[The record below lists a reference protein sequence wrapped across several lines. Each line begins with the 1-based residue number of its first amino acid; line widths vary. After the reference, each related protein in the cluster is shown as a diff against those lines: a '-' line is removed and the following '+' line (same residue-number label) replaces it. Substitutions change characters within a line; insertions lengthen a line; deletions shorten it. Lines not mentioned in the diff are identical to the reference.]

1 MGLGNN
7 LQVMLQVCGC
17 KSASRGSF
25 CTVFCQL
32 ALMDKG
38 NGGVHSALCNFVHY
52 GSAKN
57 KGGFKQWLQWHV
69 SVSPSCVVGELRVGG
84 H

>member
-1 MGLGNN
+1 M
-7 LQVMLQVCGC
+7 
-17 KSASRGSF
+17 A
-25 CTVFCQL
+25 
-32 ALMDKG
+32 
-38 NGGVHSALCNFVHY
+38 ALCNFVHY

-57 KGGFKQWLQWHV
+57 MGGFKQWLQWHV